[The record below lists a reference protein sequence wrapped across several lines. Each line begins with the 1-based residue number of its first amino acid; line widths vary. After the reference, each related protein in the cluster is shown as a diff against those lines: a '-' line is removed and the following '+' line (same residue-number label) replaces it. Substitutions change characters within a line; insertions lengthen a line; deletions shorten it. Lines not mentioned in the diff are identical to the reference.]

1 MQHEPPKSRARIWL
15 SVILLA
21 VYTVVVLVVTM
32 SPIPVDRG
40 YRHAIAEALAI
51 AHRHGVPDWFG
62 YNALEFSANIVMF
75 FPLGFLIALALPRRV
90 WWLVF
95 LIAPAFSIAIEMTQG
110 AMLPQRI
117 EDVTDVISNT
127 LGGWVG
133 GLASAALRAIVGARD
148 KTVLRRAL
156 WEYEQART

>member
-1 MQHEPPKSRARIWL
+1 VQHEPPKSRARIWL